1 MKSEVL
7 YAVRHEM
14 AVKPNDILCRRV
26 PLAVLDAKAA
36 AEVVKDVVD
45 IMGKEKKWSTQKKKE
60 EIDEAIKNLAYL
72 K

>member
-26 PLAVLDAKAA
+26 PIAVLDSKAA

-45 IMGKEKKWSTQKKKE
+45 IMGKEKKWST
-60 EIDEAIKNLAYL
+60 
-72 K
+72 